1 MKSKLIIGSV
11 FASIL
16 ALSAL
21 FAYSPGAQAHEGFR
35 YHGGCCYR
43 GGGYGMG
50 WVAPALV
57 GGVIGY
63 ELSRPN
69 TVVIEQ
75 PPVYV
80 QQPSVVYVNPPGTLP
95 PPAGYHYA
103 QMIDPKTN
111 QYTIVL
117 VPN

>member
-1 MKSKLIIGSV
+1 M
-11 FASIL
+11 AD
-16 ALSAL
+16 
-21 FAYSPGAQAHEGFR
+21 R
-35 YHGGCCYR
+35 CCYR
-43 GGGYGMG
+43 GGYYRGGYGYG
-50 WVAPALV
+50 WVAPAIV

-69 TVVIEQ
+69 TV
-75 PPVYV
+75 YV
-80 QQPSVVYVNPPGTLP
+80 EPQPSVVYLQPQPTVQAP

-111 QYTIVL
+111 QYTVVL